1 MMTNKI
7 DAFERK
13 LLDCIYE
20 TSASLV
26 EMAYCVRLN
35 IRELLEIIDD
45 PEVVDYL
52 KAKAKDSQ
60 QTYLY
65 NAQQALGRGFG
76 NK

>member
-13 LLDCIYE
+13 LLDHIYE
-20 TSASLV
+20 ATSLV

-35 IRELLEIIDD
+35 TRGFLENIDD

-52 KAKAKDSQ
+52 KAKIKD
-60 QTYLY
+60 TYSY
-65 NAQQALGRGFG
+65 IPSGEKEEHR
-76 NK
+76 